1 MRFDLIGN
9 FLFCFIRRERPRFDN
24 SGEMQN
30 GKAVGRLYRITVRL
44 LWRQFERDLIRLG
57 IRFQFRVG
65 RRRSEFA
72 GCFDWQ
78 LKLRRDL
85 MKIGAFL
92 QERLREIIG
101 TVSQLLKGVD
111 PLLVFQFLLIVVQR
125 QPDKLYFP
133 FFFSFEFAFV
143 RFVIFLDVVIAHFDL
158 FEKIS
163 GMDAHEADNIFTVKL
178 FVIGFALAFRNRY
191 ARRDD
196 FLDPFQA
203 KLIMGELAQLL
214 VGKSE

>member
-1 MRFDLIGN
+1 
-9 FLFCFIRRERPRFDN
+9 
-24 SGEMQN
+24 
-30 GKAVGRLYRITVRL
+30 
-44 LWRQFERDLIRLG
+44 
-57 IRFQFRVG
+57 
-65 RRRSEFA
+65 
-72 GCFDWQ
+72 
-78 LKLRRDL
+78 

-101 TVSQLLKGVD
+101 AVSQLLKGVD

-125 QPDKLYFP
+125 QPDKLHFP
-133 FFFSFEFAFV
+133 ALLGFKFAFV